1 MQWFIWGY
9 SLTFSKTSTSSFI
22 GNLDNAF
29 LRGVLGDPSIGS
41 SAIPDL
47 VFCIY
52 QCMFAA
58 LTPALAIG
66 AAAERARLLPMVIFI
81 FIWSTLVYNFIAYWT
96 WNPNGWSAKLGAVD
110 FAGGVS
116 KLVLYISCFLPY
128 TIDPCSYLK
137 WCSQFSLCAYLGSS

>member
-1 MQWFIWGY
+1 M
-9 SLTFSKTSTSSFI
+9 
-22 GNLDNAF
+22 
-29 LRGVLGDPSIGS
+29 RGVLGDASIGS

-47 VFCIY
+47 VYCIY

-66 AAAERARLLPMVIFI
+66 AAAERARLLPMIIFI

-116 KLVLYISCFLPY
+116 TRYVNHLVAHHLHRL
-128 TIDPCSYLK
+128 
-137 WCSQFSLCAYLGSS
+137 QFTSLVVLLV